1 MSFSAFIG
9 FQGWNS
15 WTPET
20 SMFSGMSRSAT
31 ASLLPGWF
39 LASSFGG
46 LISILVSRLELSS
59 ASRLRAA
66 ALSEAVL
73 SEESCASA
81 RVASRANKTIAN
93 RMRTPLLYCVSAESK
108 QNCLRPRETD
118 TAWRR
123 TRFPCV
129 PAVPVFLCSP
139 CGKDLGRNCGDRPL
153 PKPKNQAAHKR
164 DGLVWQCPPGRRGK
178 LITLIRRRIRARRRR
193 VAGRLR
199 RCRSGPSIGHQADIH
214 AAVLGT
220 AVGSLIRLHRLVL
233 TQPDQINLVGRN
245 TLLRRQILNHSIG
258 AALAQIVVVLFA
270 AHRVGRALDCDD
282 VSLGRGDAGGKLVDR
297 FLGLLRQIV
306 LVEPEMHRRL
316 HHWAIVIEVD
326 DRVGQSVH
334 TLRRAVRRQLR
345 LIGVASS
352 GHSLLVYLCGAR
364 LHGLDSRL
372 RALIDVLNV
381 FRILRRQVVKFIGL
395 VDQRRGLLTHVILG

>member
-1 MSFSAFIG
+1 MSWSAFIG
-9 FQGWNS
+9 FAGLTS
-15 WTPET
+15 WSAET
-20 SMFSGMSRSAT
+20 SMCVGMSRSAT

-39 LASSFGG
+39 LTSSLGG

-93 RMRTPLLYCVSAESK
+93 RMRTPLLYCFSAESK

-178 LITLIRRRIRARRRR
+178 LITLIRRRIRVRRRR
-193 VAGRLR
+193 VAGRFR
-199 RCRSGPSIGHQADIH
+199 RCRSGPTIGHQADIH
-214 AAVLGT
+214 TAVLGT
-220 AVGSLIRLHRLVL
+220 ALGSFIPLHRLL
-233 TQPDQINLVGRN
+233 PIRPALRN
-245 TLLRRQILNHSIG
+245 ILCRHALLPRQILNHSIG
-258 AALAQIVVVLFA
+258 AALAP
-270 AHRVGRALDCDD
+270 
-282 VSLGRGDAGGKLVDR
+282 
-297 FLGLLRQIV
+297 V
-306 LVEPEMHRRL
+306 LVLPLPAPR
-316 HHWAIVIEVD
+316 
-326 DRVGQSVH
+326 
-334 TLRRAVRRQLR
+334 TLPPL
-345 LIGVASS
+345 
-352 GHSLLVYLCGAR
+352 
-364 LHGLDSRL
+364 
-372 RALIDVLNV
+372 
-381 FRILRRQVVKFIGL
+381 
-395 VDQRRGLLTHVILG
+395 